1 MIMSLIMR
9 MVTVITSEYYND
21 DDDDDDDD
29 DCQTERS
36 PILISASI
44 ARSTLLSWQPEA

>member
-1 MIMSLIMR
+1 
-9 MVTVITSEYYND
+9 MVTVITSDYNN

>member
-1 MIMSLIMR
+1 MR
-9 MVTVITSEYYND
+9 MVTVITSDYNN